1 MVALGFTAE
10 TSMKTMTIVL
20 CALMLCVGA
29 RAADAPKVTS
39 VKVFASDTTITGQ
52 RIAVPANPN
61 VVVTHVT
68 FEPGAQLPVHK
79 HPFPHYVYVLEGTL
93 SVTNVQTGK
102 TTDLPQGSFFVEMA
116 DTWHFGKN
124 NGAQPVKL
132 LAIDQLPRGVTS
144 NVVLKDPAPH

>member
-1 MVALGFTAE
+1 
-10 TSMKTMTIVL
+10 MKTMMFVL

-52 RIAVPANPN
+52 KIAVPANPN
-61 VVVTHVT
+61 VVVTNVT

-93 SVTNVQTGK
+93 SVTNAETGK
-102 TTDLPQGSFFVEMA
+102 TTDLPQGSFFVEMTG
-116 DTWHFGKN
+116 TWHFGKN
-124 NGAQPVKL
+124 NGSQPVKL
-132 LAIDQLPRGVTS
+132 LSIDQLPQGVTS
-144 NVVLKDPAPH
+144 NVVLSVPVPH